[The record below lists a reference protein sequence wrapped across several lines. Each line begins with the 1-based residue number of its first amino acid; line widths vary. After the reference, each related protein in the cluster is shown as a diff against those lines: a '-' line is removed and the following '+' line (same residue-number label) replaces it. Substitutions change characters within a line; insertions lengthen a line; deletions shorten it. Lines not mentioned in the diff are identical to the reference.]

1 MGQSRKEMKLLGFPL
16 DGYDGDAPQPRPSL
30 NPAGK
35 IKYKEHTPLKNWSN
49 NCIYYE
55 VSDEDAVMLKLQYPD
70 LIEFNWTVLGPYDD
84 QEVKIMC
91 HRCGGGLWSVS
102 GYEWKTDE
110 RLQTYECTLDSRG
123 KCKYD

>member
-1 MGQSRKEMKLLGFPL
+1 MGQYRKEMKLLGFPL
-16 DGYDGDAPQPRPSL
+16 GGYDDNPKVQPSL
-30 NPAGK
+30 NASGLFR
-35 IKYKEHTPLKNWSN
+35 YKEHTPLKNWSN
-49 NCIYYE
+49 NHTYYE
-55 VSDEDAVMLKLQYPD
+55 VTDEDAVILKLLYPD

-84 QEVKIMC
+84 QEVKIIC